1 MHSIYL
7 DNNAT
12 TPMDA
17 RVLEAMLPYFTEI
30 YGNAASA
37 GHSFGRQARQ
47 AVDSARESIAKSL
60 NASSP
65 DEIIFTSGATESD
78 NLAVKGV
85 ARALKK
91 HGNHIITVETEH
103 KAVLDSCHCLERE
116 GFKVTYLGV
125 DCQGM
130 IDIDELARSIT

>member
-1 MHSIYL
+1 MRPIYL

-12 TPMDA
+12 TALDA
-17 RVLEAMLPYFTEI
+17 RVLDAMLPYFTEI

-37 GHSFGRQARQ
+37 GHGFGRQARQ
-47 AVDSARESIAKSL
+47 AVDTARESIARSL
-60 NASSP
+60 NATP

-91 HGNHIITVETEH
+91 HGNHVITVETEH
-103 KAVLDSCHCLERE
+103 KAVLD
-116 GFKVTYLGV
+116 
-125 DCQGM
+125 
-130 IDIDELARSIT
+130 